1 MSHCL
6 GLNFSV
12 AQRQELNRTK
22 NWTAKWSEL
31 DSNSDGLLPGNITAI
46 PTYASIRLPC
56 HGECSK
62 EMMGS
67 RKRGCEDTGMLGC
80 LDAWMLGWLDGWVCA
95 IRATWQRGAKGHPA
109 HPWTRASQNMT
120 WHEPF
125 RLFFLFP
132 FYSCP
137 SAGQTNFSTVFRCDP
152 WVKYYV
158 TRRTQRKRWQP
169 SRYD

>member
-1 MSHCL
+1 MIRAGQQLGWVVAWQYYSDSYLCL
-6 GLNFSV
+6 
-12 AQRQELNRTK
+12 
-22 NWTAKWSEL
+22 
-31 DSNSDGLLPGNITAI
+31 NSFALSRRVLKGGDGFEEA
-46 PTYASIRLPC
+46 R
-56 HGECSK
+56 
-62 EMMGS
+62 M
-67 RKRGCEDTGMLGC
+67 RGYWG
-80 LDAWMLGWLDGWVCA
+80 AWMLGCSDGRMVGCA
-95 IRATWQRGAKGHPA
+95 PFERHDKGAQKGHPA

-158 TRRTQRKRWQP
+158 TRWTQRKRWQP